1 MPGNTGKHRISR
13 RTKIATAALALA
25 VAAGGI
31 AAATTFGEPGQ
42 ASADEADPALYID
55 ILKVAPDNTAPANSR
70 GASTGTFTVDCG
82 RNENQHFNPDNFVA
96 QPGVRNG
103 AQHLHDYVG
112 NLSSNADSNNK
123 SLEAAGTTCKN
134 GDKSAYFWPV
144 VRIDTGDGEKN
155 PPAKSPDGDRDQAA
169 QAGASPV
176 ITCPDVASKL
186 PDVPDSAM
194 AEVNRNL
201 DLLDTQLDEA
211 NQRLIST
218 RGQGGPNFVQNAILG
233 PLKDKRVAT
242 IDRMA
247 IAIGRTAARPQG
259 LDALAPCT
267 LREQAG
273 TGGNPASNGGGAPG
287 GAKQQI
293 TCPDVASKLPAVP
306 ASAKAEVDR
315 NLQLLNTQ
323 LQEANERLVSTQ
335 GQGGPNF
342 VQNAIL
348 GPLKDKRVATIDRM
362 AIAIGRTAQ
371 RPQGLDSLAPCTLG
385 NAQPA
390 PGNAGGATP
399 LPGPDANN
407 ELPENDGRIQRP
419 AKVGITFRGS
429 PAGKV
434 TAMPKFLRALSGDAK
449 PSINGTKNTRAAWTC
464 TGFENRLTDKYPICP
479 EGSKVERI
487 HDFPSCWD
495 GKNTDS
501 ANHRTHIVFP
511 DQAGRCAAGFTAVP
525 QLRITLV
532 YDIPHDIQVKK
543 QYKVDSFPSE
553 KHNPLSDHDDFANVM
568 SQSIMNQLVN
578 CINRNKTCTA

>member
-1 MPGNTGKHRISR
+1 MPGNTGRHRISR
-13 RTKIATAALALA
+13 RTKIATGVLALA

-31 AAATTFGEPGQ
+31 AVSTTFGDPGS

-55 ILKVAPDNTAPANSR
+55 ILKVAPNNAEPANAR

-82 RNENQHFNPDNFVA
+82 RNENGHFNPDNFVA
-96 QPGVRNG
+96 QPGIRNG

-123 SLEAAGTTCKN
+123 SLDAAGTTCKN

-144 VRIDTGDGEKN
+144 VRIDTKGEEKN

-169 QAGASPV
+169 QDAASQA
-176 ITCPDVASKL
+176 IACPDVASKL

-201 DLLDTQLDEA
+201 ELLDTQVDEA
-211 NQRLIST
+211 NKRLVDT
-218 RGQGGPNFVQNAILG
+218 KGQGGPNFVQNAILG

-247 IAIGRTAARPQG
+247 IAIGRTAAKPQG

-267 LREQAG
+267 LGAQAG
-273 TGGNPASNGGGAPG
+273 NGGNGQNNGGA
-287 GAKQQI
+287 
-293 TCPDVASKLPAVP
+293 
-306 ASAKAEVDR
+306 
-315 NLQLLNTQ
+315 
-323 LQEANERLVSTQ
+323 
-335 GQGGPNF
+335 
-342 VQNAIL
+342 
-348 GPLKDKRVATIDRM
+348 
-362 AIAIGRTAQ
+362 AQ
-371 RPQGLDSLAPCTLG
+371 
-385 NAQPA
+385 
-390 PGNAGGATP
+390 P

-407 ELPENDGRIQRP
+407 ELPENDGEIQRP
-419 AKVGITFRGS
+419 AKVGITFHGS
-429 PAGKV
+429 PAGQV
-434 TAMPKFLRALSGDAK
+434 TAMPKFLRALTGDAK

-487 HDFPSCWD
+487 HTFPSCWD

-511 DQAGRCAAGFTAVP
+511 DKNGRCGAGFKAVP

-543 QYKVDSFPSE
+543 QYKVDSFPTE

-578 CINRNKTCTA
+578 CINRNKTCNA